1 MFDFCCK
8 EVSNRKVY
16 IRIVMD
22 PAYLFNMDPD
32 PTFYF
37 ADLDSGPDSDP
48 TFHFDAEPVLVPL

>member
-1 MFDFCCK
+1 
-8 EVSNRKVY
+8 
-16 IRIVMD
+16 MD